1 MKDITV
7 VDDGQVRDF
16 SNQIKAIFTKTSA
29 KTEDGLKGLFNLI
42 EKELF
47 GEIGGNAKNNKKG
60 GSKKSNCYCH
70 Y

>member
-7 VDDGQVRDF
+7 VDDEQVRDF
-16 SNQIKAIFTKTSA
+16 SNQIKAIFTKISA
-29 KTEDGLKGLFNLI
+29 KTEDGLKELFNLI

-47 GEIGGNAKNNKKG
+47 GEIEVDAKNNKKS
-60 GSKKSNCYCH
+60 GSKKSNCCCH

>member
-29 KTEDGLKGLFNLI
+29 KTEDGLKELFNLI
-42 EKELF
+42 EKEFF
-47 GEIGGNAKNNKKG
+47 GEIGGDAKNNKKS
-60 GSKKSNCYCH
+60 GSKKSNCCCH

>member
-29 KTEDGLKGLFNLI
+29 KTEDGLKELFNLI

-47 GEIGGNAKNNKKG
+47 GEIEVDAKNNKKTG
-60 GSKKSNCYCH
+60 DKKSNCCCH

>member
-7 VDDGQVRDF
+7 VDDEQIRDF

-29 KTEDGLKGLFNLI
+29 KTEDGLKELFNLI

-47 GEIGGNAKNNKKG
+47 SEIEVDAKNNKKG
-60 GSKKSNCYCH
+60 GSKKNNCCCH

>member
-29 KTEDGLKGLFNLI
+29 KTEDGLKELFNLI
-42 EKELF
+42 AKELF
-47 GEIGGNAKNNKKG
+47 GEIGGDAKNNKKS
-60 GSKKSNCYCH
+60 GSKKSNCCCH

>member
-29 KTEDGLKGLFNLI
+29 KTEDGLKELFNLI

-47 GEIGGNAKNNKKG
+47 GEIEVDAKNNKKS
-60 GSKKSNCYCH
+60 GSKKSNCCCH

>member
-1 MKDITV
+1 MKDLTV
-7 VDDGQVRDF
+7 VDDGEVRDF

-29 KTEDGLKGLFNLI
+29 KTEDGLKELFNLI

-47 GEIGGNAKNNKKG
+47 GEIGGDAKNNKKS
-60 GSKKSNCYCH
+60 GSKKSNCCCH

>member
-29 KTEDGLKGLFNLI
+29 KTKDGLKELFNLI

-47 GEIGGNAKNNKKG
+47 GEIGGDAKNNKKG
-60 GSKKSNCYCH
+60 GSKKNNCCCH

>member
-29 KTEDGLKGLFNLI
+29 KIEDGLKGLFNLI

-47 GEIGGNAKNNKKG
+47 GEIEVDAKNNKKG
-60 GSKKSNCYCH
+60 GSKKSNCCCH